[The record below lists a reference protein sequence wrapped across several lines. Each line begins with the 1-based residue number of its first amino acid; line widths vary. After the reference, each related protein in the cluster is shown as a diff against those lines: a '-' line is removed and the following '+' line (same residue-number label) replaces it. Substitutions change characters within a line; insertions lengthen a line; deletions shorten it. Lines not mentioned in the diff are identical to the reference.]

1 MQSESPSIDLNGLPI
16 SSPIG
21 FMAALGLL
29 RVCVQDHGLPVQLS
43 WTDMH
48 ARLHGIARGDLTAL
62 LRLHMRDRALAPEF
76 NFKVTGAKGSQG
88 PVQHLRE
95 IRPQDF
101 RDAAVEFR
109 GSQRALDFLAGFA
122 TDAVVND
129 KGFVARTRLDF
140 TSGQQR
146 IAEEFRRIA
155 LQLSAQSSKANQA
168 RLERRIDSALFGGP
182 YETQTTLGWDPSAL
196 MTHAHQ
202 PKAPTDS
209 ETPGQPMM
217 VWLAVESLA
226 LHPVLPN
233 TLTKAATT
241 GFDGGG
247 AYVWPQW
254 HEPLSL
260 GEVRLLRLRPIGSLT
275 DLPGIDAVWSSKVGT
290 NGKFGILRPA
300 ARITSDRMPTEGF
313 AQPVRQDGS

>member
-16 SSPIG
+16 FSSPIG

-122 TDAVVND
+122 ADAVVND

-146 IAEEFRRIA
+146 IAEESVASLCNSVLKAVKPTKPVSNAVSIVRYSAAPMRRR
-155 LQLSAQSSKANQA
+155 Q
-168 RLERRIDSALFGGP
+168 R
-182 YETQTTLGWDPSAL
+182 W
-196 MTHAHQ
+196 
-202 PKAPTDS
+202 
-209 ETPGQPMM
+209 
-217 VWLAVESLA
+217 V
-226 LHPVLPN
+226 
-233 TLTKAATT
+233 
-241 GFDGGG
+241 
-247 AYVWPQW
+247 
-254 HEPLSL
+254 
-260 GEVRLLRLRPIGSLT
+260 
-275 DLPGIDAVWSSKVGT
+275 
-290 NGKFGILRPA
+290 GILPR
-300 ARITSDRMPTEGF
+300 
-313 AQPVRQDGS
+313 